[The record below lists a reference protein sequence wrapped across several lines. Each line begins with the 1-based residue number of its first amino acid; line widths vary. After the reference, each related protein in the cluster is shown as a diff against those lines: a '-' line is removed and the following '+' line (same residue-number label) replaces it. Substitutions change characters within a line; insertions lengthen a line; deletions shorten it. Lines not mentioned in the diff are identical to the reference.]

1 MVSVNNATPE
11 QATILSRELAQ
22 QRSDEAALRA
32 YKNIQLA
39 RLYLNLETVRARIQ
53 NEILP
58 AAAYLEM
65 PDEELLQ
72 TLDLAADTIQRYLS
86 TFKPYERKVGNM
98 TKFEKEIAD
107 LRTDYPTIRF
117 NPSSDP
123 QTEDHEVS
131 LDDLRHVQVS
141 LNFRRFTPC
150 IQDGQSFIYGRAQR
164 SLKNAVEQMPRV

>member
-98 TKFEKEIAD
+98 TKFE
-107 LRTDYPTIRF
+107 
-117 NPSSDP
+117 
-123 QTEDHEVS
+123 
-131 LDDLRHVQVS
+131 
-141 LNFRRFTPC
+141 
-150 IQDGQSFIYGRAQR
+150 
-164 SLKNAVEQMPRV
+164 